1 MVSFKLQFNFL
12 VYDHGIVIVGWLRY
26 HLLSALSRIIWA
38 VVAWLLWSSFYLH
51 TENKQTL
58 HFPLL
63 ICLCTEFIG
72 IVLEWYK
79 KENRIKKQI
88 RFSRSPA
95 IFKIFLSFPVK
106 EELYSS
112 GLSPLPSTERSA
124 FLFIQKNSW
133 KRHFQSFL
141 KVGCFGKCYVMLCA
155 ICWGWGENEEE
166 GSRLQIAEIRGYEGG
181 PHREM
186 VERCGEY
193 GEYGEYGGGG
203 ASDDNNH
210 LPVACYLQSLSAN
223 NIYSLYICT
232 TIVDTSQ

>member
-1 MVSFKLQFNFL
+1 MAEAEIPFFIRAVS
-12 VYDHGIVIVGWLRY
+12 H
-26 HLLSALSRIIWA
+26 HLGRVAGAVA
-38 VVAWLLWSSFYLH
+38 VVAWLLWSNFYLH

-58 HFPLL
+58 HSPLL

-79 KENRIKKQI
+79 KGNRIKKQI

-95 IFKIFLSFPVK
+95 IFKIFLSFPVR

-141 KVGCFGKCYVMLCA
+141 KSWVFWEVLCHVMCDMLRVRREWRGRKPAADC
-155 ICWGWGENEEE
+155 GDT
-166 GSRLQIAEIRGYEGG
+166 RIRGLGLTG
-181 PHREM
+181 RWWRD

-193 GEYGEYGGGG
+193 GQYSMESMESMAGEG
-203 ASDDNNH
+203 
-210 LPVACYLQSLSAN
+210 PVM
-223 NIYSLYICT
+223 T
-232 TIVDTSQ
+232 TIICL

>member
-1 MVSFKLQFNFL
+1 MAEAEIPSFIRAVSHHL
-12 VYDHGIVIVGWLRY
+12 GWV
-26 HLLSALSRIIWA
+26 AGAVA
-38 VVAWLLWSSFYLH
+38 VVAWLLWSNFYLH

-58 HFPLL
+58 HSPLL

-79 KENRIKKQI
+79 KGNRIKKQI

-95 IFKIFLSFPVK
+95 IFKIFLSFTEK

-141 KVGCFGKCYVMLCA
+141 KSWVFWEVLCHVMCDMLRVRRE
-155 ICWGWGENEEE
+155 W
-166 GSRLQIAEIRGYEGG
+166 RGRKPAADCGRYEDTRAG

-193 GEYGEYGGGG
+193 GQYSMESIVWRVWRWRVWRGRGQWWQQ
-203 ASDDNNH
+203 SS
-210 LPVACYLQSLSAN
+210 ACSLLSP
-223 NIYSLYICT
+223 IIIS
-232 TIVDTSQ
+232 

>member
-1 MVSFKLQFNFL
+1 MVSFKLQYQISFL
-12 VYDHGIVIVGWLRY
+12 GVWPHHVGVSSSIVIVGWLRY

-38 VVAWLLWSSFYLH
+38 GWPVAVVAWLLWSNFYLH

-79 KENRIKKQI
+79 KGNRIKKQI

-155 ICWGWGENEEE
+155 ICWRVRREWRGRKPAADCGDT
-166 GSRLQIAEIRGYEGG
+166 RIRGLGLTGRWWRDAESMESMESMAGEG
-181 PHREM
+181 RVM
-186 VERCGEY
+186 
-193 GEYGEYGGGG
+193 
-203 ASDDNNH
+203 
-210 LPVACYLQSLSAN
+210 
-223 NIYSLYICT
+223 T
-232 TIVDTSQ
+232 TIICL